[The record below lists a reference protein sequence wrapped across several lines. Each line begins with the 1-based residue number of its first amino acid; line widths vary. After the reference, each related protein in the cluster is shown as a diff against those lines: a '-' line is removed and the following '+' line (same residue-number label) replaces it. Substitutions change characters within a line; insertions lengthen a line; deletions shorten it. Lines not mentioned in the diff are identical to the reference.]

1 VVQGTVSGDASAIV
15 TLGNDS
21 WLRSQDAASGTFTFT
36 DIPEGTYLLTAERA
50 GYSFGPAHK
59 VVVRADADCAN
70 ISFTGRALKTP
81 GIYAFR
87 WRERD
92 LLRSGTER
100 ASLIE
105 AGAASQSFLAK
116 SASLLDS
123 PKDRSQ
129 IINAASSA
137 ELDLAAQYKVQLDS
151 SELPWSSEYSQRLL
165 ETFSGMWASLEGKP
179 SVWILTEEHLN
190 KDIEFTESDEEIR
203 VRISA
208 EAFRYAQMGPA
219 PRAGEKGEVL
229 SFRLST
235 ALIRFAS
242 RNGRNRGVIES
253 VLINQFGVHVYDD
266 PVMAAGLAATTTR
279 ESSASFQR
287 FSGEELIAITAAL
300 ANLPRINALLDQSL
314 AIVRRANG
322 VPNPNLPDSL
332 AVIPYSGLRRNQ
344 APTMPYLEY
353 NREAFRIAQDA
364 DSVFETP
371 TFNSLH
377 PSLEPL
383 LLGTLAAYGG
393 IVWDRSPSST
403 SLREEWMTLGG
414 WAINLLTQQWRS
426 TDPTQVGSMLPYGV
440 PLYNPQ
446 GDFATSLAQYISA
459 PNELAFRSP
468 SRFEFIRTKVM
479 HGLRYVRTFRDDLKV
494 PVYNLRPDLSLP
506 GKVKEASIV
515 IKGGRN
521 ETKRYRLNI
530 KLQGSDPMLHGANF
544 ATAWLRL
551 VPKSSS
557 PTPTGQRD
565 LMMFLYPVNPDPT
578 YGASLELAASG
589 EIPKFIAGGYY
600 ELRYIAMADI
610 VGNVRFQYNDV
621 GLGFF
626 VDNDET
632 PPEPAKLVKGSTTI
646 AITET
651 EVEGAR
657 VPAFRV
663 QFRATNP
670 ERLVGIG
677 ISIDGMRGTTGNYV
691 SRSAWDYAI
700 AGDQVTMTIPVS
712 PHIRSDEYGISW
724 IRLQSEER
732 DEVFYF
738 SRNIE
743 TNDSPYELM
752 PLVTV
757 TNTNEDTTKPVVN
770 LNRIKVE
777 SIPENPEAPNG
788 ATSMVVTMYAK
799 DDLAGLC
806 NITFCLRSP
815 LDRVSCYNPYI
826 ESAYS
831 PRPTGTSNY
840 EEHKTYIRLPAGSV
854 GGIWGIDYIYTF
866 DKVGNREDHALSEI
880 VKVPVENNM

>member
-1 VVQGTVSGDASAIV
+1 
-15 TLGNDS
+15 
-21 WLRSQDAASGTFTFT
+21 
-36 DIPEGTYLLTAERA
+36 
-50 GYSFGPAHK
+50 
-59 VVVRADADCAN
+59 VVVRADGNCPD

-81 GIYAFR
+81 GVYAFR
-87 WRERD
+87 WRERE
-92 LLRSGTER
+92 LLRSGTEQ
-100 ASLIE
+100 ASLI
-105 AGAASQSFLAK
+105 AANTADQPLVAK

-123 PKDRSQ
+123 ANDGNQ
-129 IINAASSA
+129 IIKAASSP
-137 ELDLAAQYKVQLDS
+137 ELELAAQYKVRLDS
-151 SELPWSSEYSQRLL
+151 SELTWSNEYSQRLL
-165 ETFSGMWASLEGKP
+165 ESFSGMWTSLEVKP
-179 SVWILTEEHLN
+179 SVWTLTEEHLN
-190 KDIEFTESDEEIR
+190 KDIEFTESDQEIR

-208 EAFRYAQMGPA
+208 GAFRYAQLGPA
-219 PRAGEKGEVL
+219 PRPGEKGEVL
-229 SFRLST
+229 SFRLSA

-253 VLINQFGVHVYDD
+253 VLMNQFGVYVYDD

-279 ESSASFQR
+279 ESTAAFQR
-287 FSGEELIAITAAL
+287 FSGEELIAITSAL
-300 ANLPRINALLDQSL
+300 ANLPRMNALLHHAL

-322 VPNPNLPDSL
+322 VPNPTLPDSL
-332 AVIPYSGLRRNQ
+332 AVIPYSGLRKNQ
-344 APTMPYLEY
+344 ATTMPYLEY

-364 DSVFETP
+364 DSIFETP

-383 LLGTLAAYGG
+383 LLGTLAAYGE
-393 IVWDRSPSST
+393 IVWYHSPSGS
-403 SLREEWMTLGG
+403 SLREEWTNLGG
-414 WAINLLTQQWRS
+414 WAANLFTQEWTS

-440 PLYNPQ
+440 RLYSPQ

-468 SRFEFIRTKVM
+468 SRFEFIRTRVM

-515 IKGGRN
+515 IKGERN
-521 ETKRYRLNI
+521 ETKKYQLNI
-530 KLQGSDPMLHGANF
+530 KLQGTDPMLHGANF

-557 PTPTGQRD
+557 PTPKGERD
-565 LMMFLYPVNPDPT
+565 LRMHFYPVNPDPT
-578 YGASLELAASG
+578 YGASLELVARG
-589 EIPKFIAGGYY
+589 ELPKFIAGGYY
-600 ELRYIAMADI
+600 ELRYIGIADI

-632 PPEPAKLVKGSTTI
+632 PPEPAKLVKGSTTL
-646 AITET
+646 AVTET

-657 VPAFRV
+657 VPAFKV

-670 ERLVGIG
+670 ERLLGVG
-677 ISIDGMRGTTGNYV
+677 ISIDGMRGNTVNYV
-691 SRSAWDYAI
+691 SRNAWDYAV

-724 IRLQSEER
+724 IRLQSVEG

-743 TNDSPYELM
+743 TNDSSYELI

-757 TNTNEDTTKPVVN
+757 TNTNEDTTRPVIN

-777 SIPENPEAPNG
+777 STPENPEAPNG
-788 ATSMVVTMYAK
+788 ATSMVVTMYGK
-799 DDLAGLC
+799 DELAGLSDL
-806 NITFCLRSP
+806 IFCLRSP
-815 LDRVSCYNPYI
+815 LDRVSCYGPEI
-826 ESAYS
+826 RSS
-831 PRPTGTSNY
+831 RSVLPTGTPDY
-840 EEHKTYIRLPAGSV
+840 EELKTYIRLPAGSV
-854 GGIWGIDYIYTF
+854 GGIWGIDYIYLF

-880 VKVPVENNM
+880 VKVPVENKM